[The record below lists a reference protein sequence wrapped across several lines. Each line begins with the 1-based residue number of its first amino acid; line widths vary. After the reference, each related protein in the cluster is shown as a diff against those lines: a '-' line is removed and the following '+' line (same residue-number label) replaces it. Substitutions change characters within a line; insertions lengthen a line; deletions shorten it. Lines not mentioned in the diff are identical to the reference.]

1 MQFKIVIPARFA
13 SSRLPGKPLRQ
24 IAGKPMIQHVYERA
38 LDSDASDVIIATDDQ
53 RIADTATAFGAD
65 VCLTREDHVSGTD
78 RLAEV
83 AQLRAFHGDD
93 LIVNVQGDEPCL
105 PAVLINQVAADLAQ
119 HREAAITT
127 LYNKLETIEQVF
139 DPNIVKVVID
149 TKGYAMYFSRAPIPW
164 LREHFNGPRPVEL
177 ASIPHLKHVGLYAYR
192 ADFLHRYHELPPAPP
207 EQYESLEQLRALYHG
222 NRIHLTEAQVAPGH
236 GVDTEQDLLAVETL
250 FAQ

>member
-38 LDSDASDVIIATDDQ
+38 LESDASSVIIATDDQ
-53 RIADTATAFGAD
+53 RIADAATAFGAD
-65 VCLTREDHVSGTD
+65 VCLTRDDHLSGTD

-83 AQLRAFHGDD
+83 AQLRAFHSDD

-105 PAVLINQVAADLAQ
+105 PAELINQVAADLAQ

-127 LYNKLETIEQVF
+127 LYSKLENTEQLF

-149 TKGYAMYFSRAPIPW
+149 ANGYAMYFSRAPIPW
-164 LREHFNGPRPVEL
+164 LREHFGESRRPADL
-177 ASIPHLKHVGLYAYR
+177 TDIPHFKHVGLYAYR
-192 ADFLHRYHELPPAPP
+192 ADFLHRYHELPAAPL

-236 GVDTEQDLLAVETL
+236 GVDTEQDLLAVEAL
-250 FAQ
+250 FA